1 MLSCL
6 SKWKKVATVRS
17 HRKLAAELGLATP
30 LPYLGECDW
39 FLIIAKFL
47 WHGNML
53 EFFGALFSERLFFLT
68 NLLVLHTSFRSNG
81 NEWFRKKKILKRV
94 DSTATECFQL
104 QWRQSVVFQNF
115 MQVIPHFPHFTIT
128 VLFSSEHDSCSM
140 KENTWWAVN
149 SFMCLMW
156 SDRTF
161 KTEVSFLCSLL
172 CF

>member
-1 MLSCL
+1 MFLADIGRSVMLSCL

-53 EFFGALFSERLFFLT
+53 EFFGALFSERLFFLS

-81 NEWFRKKKILKRV
+81 NEWFRKKKILKREW
-94 DSTATECFQL
+94 TAQPLSVFSYSGGSQWYFRILCKLSLIFLILQL
-104 QWRQSVVFQNF
+104 QYSFHLSMTHAPWRK
-115 MQVIPHFPHFTIT
+115 IPGGLWI
-128 VLFSSEHDSCSM
+128 
-140 KENTWWAVN
+140 
-149 SFMCLMW
+149 
-156 SDRTF
+156 
-161 KTEVSFLCSLL
+161 VSRV
-172 CF
+172 